1 MGMPGM
7 RLSYK
12 FKREQ
17 TPSITNL
24 SWHFCPCCFLALLI
38 YRSLPT
44 LAGPIGGGKKLAEY
58 YGRAYGMDTAEFA
71 KNRLLEDFP
80 YNRVKYGGKW
90 GSGGKGGRGG
100 WGAVG
105 APFPAPRLQA
115 NVRLN
120 CSSNL
125 KLYQTVGKLILSNQ
139 PTDQPWSIPTYL

>member
-80 YNRVKYGGKW
+80 YNRVKVAPW
-90 GSGGKGGRGG
+90 LWVHGSVYSTAFFVCKHVCNV
-100 WGAVG
+100 AC
-105 APFPAPRLQA
+105 APT
-115 NVRLN
+115 
-120 CSSNL
+120 NL
-125 KLYQTVGKLILSNQ
+125 
-139 PTDQPWSIPTYL
+139 